1 MQTTLLRLL
10 PPPLRRFATP
20 AHIALAGQFLRF
32 GTVGFVGLVIDT
44 AVVYAT
50 RHQLGPYGAGLLSYL
65 LAATGTW
72 ALNRGWTFKGQ
83 GSGPMHR
90 QWAMFMLTN
99 LGGFILNR
107 GTYAALIAFLPA
119 AAEQPVIATT
129 AGAIAG
135 MFVNFSLNRRLVFR

>member
-1 MQTTLLRLL
+1 MRTTLLRLL
-10 PPPLRRFATP
+10 PPSLRRSVTP
-20 AHIALAGQFLRF
+20 AHIVLAAQFLRF

-44 AVVYAT
+44 ATVYAT
-50 RHQLGPYGAGLLSYL
+50 RHQLGPYLAGLLSYL
-65 LAATGTW
+65 VAATGNW
-72 ALNRGWTFKGQ
+72 LLNRTWTFKGY

-99 LGGFILNR
+99 LAGFILNR
-107 GTYAALIAFLPA
+107 GAYAALITYLPA

-135 MFVNFSLNRRLVFR
+135 LFVNFSLTRRLVFR

>member
-10 PPPLRRFATP
+10 PPPLRRSVTP
-20 AHIALAGQFLRF
+20 AHIALAAQFLRF

-65 LAATGTW
+65 VAATGNW
-72 ALNRGWTFKGQ
+72 ALNRIWTFKGQ
-83 GSGPMHR
+83 GSGSMHR
-90 QWAMFMLTN
+90 QWAMFMVAN
-99 LGGFILNR
+99 LAGFILNR
-107 GTYAALIAFLPA
+107 GTYAARITFMPA

-129 AGAIAG
+129 AGGIAG

>member
-1 MQTTLLRLL
+1 MQTTFLRLL
-10 PPPLRRFATP
+10 PPPLRRSATP
-20 AHIALAGQFLRF
+20 ARIALAAQFLRF
-32 GTVGFVGLVIDT
+32 GMVGLAGLVIDT
-44 AVVYAT
+44 ATVYAT

-72 ALNRGWTFKGQ
+72 ALNRRWTFRGQ
-83 GSGPMHR
+83 GSGPLHR

-107 GTYAALIAFLPA
+107 GTYAALIALVPA

-129 AGAIAG
+129 AGAVAG
-135 MFVNFSLNRRLVFR
+135 MFVNFSLTRRLVFR